1 MNNRKMLQNA
11 KWIVVC
17 KIIQSLIQLAVG
29 MLSARYLGP
38 SNYGLISYAA
48 SVVAFAVPVMQL
60 GVADTLVKEYVSNP
74 EKNGEILGTVLGMNL
89 MSGLACIVGVSA
101 FAAVMNPGE
110 PETILVCGLYSL
122 SLIFQSL
129 ELVKYWFLA
138 GLRSKYSSV
147 AMLCAHVV
155 VSGYKVYLLATGKS
169 VYWFALTH
177 SVEYCAAGVIL
188 LVLYAR
194 VGGQSLRFSWKR
206 AADIFSRSKY
216 YILASLMV
224 TVFQNTDHV
233 MLKMIAGDAEN
244 GFYTTA
250 VTCTSVV
257 CFVYTA
263 IIDSARPGIL
273 ESRESD
279 PAACDG
285 HVTRLYSVIIW
296 LSLAQ
301 SLAFTLLAKPMVYLL
316 YGEAY
321 LPAVPVLRVITWQ
334 TAFSYMGTVRNV
346 WILAEEKHS
355 LLWRINL
362 AGVCANVALNA
373 LTIPVWG
380 ACGAAAASV
389 LTQIITNL
397 IVGFFMKPIRQNNRL
412 LVAGL
417 DPRWMI
423 KLIFSKK
430 RTNS

>member
-1 MNNRKMLQNA
+1 
-11 KWIVVC
+11 
-17 KIIQSLIQLAVG
+17 
-29 MLSARYLGP
+29 
-38 SNYGLISYAA
+38 
-48 SVVAFAVPVMQL
+48 
-60 GVADTLVKEYVSNP
+60 
-74 EKNGEILGTVLGMNL
+74 
-89 MSGLACIVGVSA
+89 
-101 FAAVMNPGE
+101 
-110 PETILVCGLYSL
+110 
-122 SLIFQSL
+122 
-129 ELVKYWFLA
+129 
-138 GLRSKYSSV
+138 
-147 AMLCAHVV
+147 
-155 VSGYKVYLLATGKS
+155 
-169 VYWFALTH
+169 
-177 SVEYCAAGVIL
+177 
-188 LVLYAR
+188 
-194 VGGQSLRFSWKR
+194 
-206 AADIFSRSKY
+206 
-216 YILASLMV
+216 
-224 TVFQNTDHV
+224 
-233 MLKMIAGDAEN
+233 
-244 GFYTTA
+244 
-250 VTCTSVV
+250 
-257 CFVYTA
+257 
-263 IIDSARPGIL
+263 
-273 ESRESD
+273 
-279 PAACDG
+279 
-285 HVTRLYSVIIW
+285 VIIW

-362 AGVCANVALNA
+362 AGVCANVSLNA